1 MHRRRAVPL
10 GVAAALTIGL
20 PLSLTSTQ
28 LAADAAPAP
37 TSASI
42 REAVTVGG
50 VLQHERVFQRIANRN
65 DGSRASGTP
74 GYDASAAYVFKRLEA
89 AGYNVRLQNFTFP
102 KFTENAPATLTQDSP
117 DRRPSTRPRRS
128 STPAAAR

>member
-37 TSASI
+37 TSAAF

-74 GYDASAAYVFKRLEA
+74 GYDASAAYVVKRLEA
-89 AGYNVRLQNFTFP
+89 AGYNVRLQKFTFP